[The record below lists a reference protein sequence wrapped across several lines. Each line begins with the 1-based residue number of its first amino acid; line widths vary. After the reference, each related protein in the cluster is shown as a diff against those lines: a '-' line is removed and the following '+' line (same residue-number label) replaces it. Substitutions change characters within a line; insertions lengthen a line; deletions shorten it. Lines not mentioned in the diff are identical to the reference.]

1 MKHKSKQKDFFLSA
15 FCMRPF
21 QEQQM
26 HSVPERDEGGRL
38 LLYSAEHAFNAS
50 MVVQIFEDKICRL
63 VALK

>member
-1 MKHKSKQKDFFLSA
+1 
-15 FCMRPF
+15 MRPF